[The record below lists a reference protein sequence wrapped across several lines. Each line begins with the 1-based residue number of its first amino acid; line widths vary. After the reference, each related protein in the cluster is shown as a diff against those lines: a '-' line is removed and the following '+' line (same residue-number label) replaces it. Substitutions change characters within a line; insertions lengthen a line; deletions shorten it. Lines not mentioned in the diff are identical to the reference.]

1 MATMNVWV
9 PRKRFKLH
17 EAKWTKL
24 KGKTDN
30 SKIIVGDFNSPSL
43 AIERTN
49 SKKKKK
55 KSVKKQDLNNSI
67 NHFALI
73 TLSRTSQP
81 INA

>member
-24 KGKTDN
+24 KGETDN

-43 AIERTN
+43 AIERK
-49 SKKKKK
+49 SSKKK
-55 KSVKKQDLNNSI
+55 KSVKKQDQNNSI

>member
-24 KGKTDN
+24 KGETDN

-43 AIERTN
+43 AVERTS
-49 SKKKKK
+49 SKKKISKETR
-55 KSVKKQDLNNSI
+55 SEQ
-67 NHFALI
+67 
-73 TLSRTSQP
+73 QY
-81 INA
+81 